1 MSFQRPVNKEGN
13 GTHEHFVSLE
23 EDAAMNI
30 DHVLLTR
37 FNLPSPG
44 VESLVRAQ
52 EGWLRDRQILFEK
65 YCLPAVMSQSIKN
78 FQWIIYFDTQSPEW
92 LKLRVAELA
101 CDGDFIAI
109 YRDEVPHATLLE
121 DLRRVTGA
129 SREGLLTTNLDNDDG
144 IASDFVERLQKAVQ
158 NQNRTAIYVV
168 NGLIQRGNRLYWRKD
183 RVNAFC
189 SVSESWSNPVTCWSE
204 WHTKLGEKMQ
214 VLEVGGTPGWLQVIH
229 TGNVSNRVRGRRVG
243 PRLYRNIFAVGMA
256 DALEPRSLELAMD
269 RLVLNPAR
277 ATKDA
282 LRVVAKNVVLAL
294 GGKGGL
300 ECLKIIVAKI
310 KRGEAQ
316 ENSSRGINAG

>member
-1 MSFQRPVNKEGN
+1 MSFQREVDKEGN
-13 GTHEHFVSLE
+13 STHEHFASPE
-23 EDAAMNI
+23 QDAAMNI

-37 FNLPSPG
+37 FNLPSLG

-65 YCLPAVMSQSIKN
+65 YCLPAVRSQSIKN
-78 FQWIIYFDTQSPEW
+78 FQWIIYFDTQSPKW
-92 LKLRVAELA
+92 LKLRIAELA
-101 CDGDFIAI
+101 RDGDFIAI

-158 NQNRTAIYVV
+158 NQSRTAIYVV
-168 NGLIQRGNRLYWRKD
+168 NGLIQQGNRLYLRRDK
-183 RVNAFC
+183 VNAFC
-189 SVSESWSNPVTCWSE
+189 SVSESWTSPVTCWSD
-204 WHTKLGEKMQ
+204 WHTKLGEKMK

-243 PRLYRNIFAVGMA
+243 PGLFRDIFAVGMA

-282 LRVVAKNVVLAL
+282 LRVVAKNVVLAF

-300 ECLKIIVAKI
+300 ERLKVIVAKN
-310 KRGEAQ
+310 KRVEDQ
-316 ENSSRGINAG
+316 SNSGRGINAG